1 MATETVPFT
10 REGFQKLKLELEQ
23 LKSVERPKIIR
34 EIAEARSHGDL
45 SENAEYHAAKEKQ
58 GFIEGRIAD
67 LDDKLSRA
75 QVIEPS
81 EGESDQRVR
90 FGSFVTV
97 TDEDSGEDKT
107 FRIVGDLE
115 ADLERGMISMSS
127 PLARALLGKRIG
139 DLVEVKVPKGTV
151 EYSVTEIRIR
161 L

>member
-10 REGFQKLKLELEQ
+10 REGFEKLKLELDQ
-23 LKSVERPKIIR
+23 LKTVERPKIIR
-34 EIAEARSHGDL
+34 EIADARAHGDL

-67 LDDKLSRA
+67 LDDKLSRG

-81 EGESDQRVR
+81 ETETEARVR
-90 FGSFVTV
+90 FGTFVTV
-97 TDEDSGEDKT
+97 SDEETGEAKT

-127 PLARALLGKRIG
+127 PIARALLGKREG
-139 DLVEVKVPKGTV
+139 DLVEVRVPKGIV
-151 EYSVTEIRIR
+151 EYTIDEVRAR
-161 L
+161 

>member
-23 LKSVERPKIIR
+23 LKTVERPKIIR
-34 EIAEARSHGDL
+34 EIADARSHGDL

-81 EGESDQRVR
+81 DSEPDQRVR

-97 TDEDSGEDKT
+97 TDEDSGEGKT

-115 ADLERGMISMSS
+115 ADLEHGMISMSS

-139 DLVEVKVPKGTV
+139 DLVEVRVPKGTV
-151 EYSVTEIRIR
+151 EYSVTEIRAR
-161 L
+161 

>member
-23 LKSVERPKIIR
+23 LKTVERPKIIR
-34 EIAEARSHGDL
+34 EIADARSHGDL

-75 QVIEPS
+75 QVIEPND
-81 EGESDQRVR
+81 GEPDQRVR

-107 FRIVGDLE
+107 YRIVGDLE
-115 ADLERGMISMSS
+115 ADLEHGMISMSS
-127 PLARALLGKRIG
+127 PLARALLGKRVG
-139 DLVEVKVPKGTV
+139 DLVEVRVPKGTV
-151 EYSVTEIRIR
+151 EYSVTEIRAR
-161 L
+161 